1 MTKLFTTEDGSHSL
15 YSEEYDVSYHSKF
28 GAVQETQHVFIE
40 AGLRYKAVL
49 DKDLKILDIGFGT
62 GLNAFMTILEAEKRG
77 LKVEYVGVEA
87 YPVSMET
94 AEQLNYSEQAGQPE
108 MQEVFLN
115 LHKSPWGEKIEL
127 TKYFTATKLQKKFE
141 ELAFEEEF
149 DLIYFDAFAPQA
161 QPELWEEPIMLSMWN
176 ALKKGGTL
184 VTYCAKGDV
193 KRTLKGIGFEVE
205 KLPGPPGKR
214 EMTRANK

>member
-49 DKDLKILDIGFGT
+49 NKDLKILDIGFGT

-115 LHKSPWGEKIEL
+115 LHKSPWGERTEL
-127 TKYFTATKLQKKFE
+127 TEYFTATKLQKKFE